1 MYTRDHATARKITT
15 INMISSILSVTL
27 SVNNEYATDE
37 RIHRDIKDHGKLI
50 DGEPKQYPRFAFFP
64 NFLKK

>member
-1 MYTRDHATARKITT
+1 MYTRDHATARKIAT

-37 RIHRDIKDHGKLI
+37 RIHRDIKDHGK
-50 DGEPKQYPRFAFFP
+50 
-64 NFLKK
+64 